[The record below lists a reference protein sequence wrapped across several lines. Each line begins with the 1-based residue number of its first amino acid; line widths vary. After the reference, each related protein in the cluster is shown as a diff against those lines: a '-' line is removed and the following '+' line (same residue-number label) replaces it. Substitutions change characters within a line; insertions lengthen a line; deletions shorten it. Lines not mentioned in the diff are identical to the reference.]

1 MGPSLDLLQ
10 QLSVLLV
17 LGVPEL
23 DAVLQVESHG
33 NRVEGQNHLPRHA
46 GHASLDATQDTVGLL
61 GCKCTLL
68 THVEFLINGHFEIL
82 LLRAALKS
90 FSAQPVFVLG
100 IALTEVQDHTL
111 CPVEFHAV
119 SMVSSLKAVQVHLD
133 GIVSL

>member
-1 MGPSLDLLQ
+1 MGPSLALLQ
-10 QLSVLLV
+10 PLSVLLV
-17 LGVPEL
+17 LGVPAL

-61 GCKCTLL
+61 GCKETLL
-68 THVEFLINGHFEIL
+68 AHLESFIIRHLQIL
-82 LLRAALKS
+82 LLRAILKP

-100 IALTEVQDHTL
+100 IALTEVQDHML

-119 SMVSSLKAVQVHLD
+119 SMVPPLKAVQVHLD